1 MSTEFNDFLER
12 VMKYEDQKV
21 KVATIEV
28 EDFGE
33 MEVQRPSA
41 SVMLEYQ
48 KELFASMKDVN
59 VEQKESDTEKE
70 SKINLNTAE
79 VDIEK
84 LAKASSAFVY
94 KCCSQLREKAIRDLY
109 PKIAFEEIPLNLFGE
124 NNINAIAQ
132 NIYKVFKG
140 KKVVEETTETIK
152 N

>member
-59 VEQKESDTEKE
+59 VEQKESDLHPVKYST
-70 SKINLNTAE
+70 
-79 VDIEK
+79 
-84 LAKASSAFVY
+84 
-94 KCCSQLREKAIRDLY
+94 
-109 PKIAFEEIPLNLFGE
+109 
-124 NNINAIAQ
+124 
-132 NIYKVFKG
+132 
-140 KKVVEETTETIK
+140 
-152 N
+152 